1 MAPHAF
7 AHSSLDSLTHSPAH
21 SLRPLTHPSAHSFV
35 GLRPPHSL
43 RSQYIGIV
51 WLIFV
56 LLIGTMWQYL
66 TSRVKFLAYV
76 PYTSAVMVLGIILGV
91 AHRGTDCGLLYLSQ
105 SIHSWSTINSHLLL
119 YIFLPLLLFADSMGL
134 KWHLVK
140 STLWQCLLLATVG
153 VVIGT
158 FLTAIVAKYVLPYD
172 FTWNQSW
179 MLGSIL
185 AATDPVAVVGL
196 LKSLGASPV
205 LTMQIAGESLFND
218 GVAIVLFNVFYTLV
232 IAEFAPSD
240 AFPGHDIMIDD
251 KTHPAYTEDSHHVKN
266 STISVA
272 GAELLFAG
280 YFTATFLWMFFFAL
294 IWGIVVGFA
303 FYILIYFADRPHDH
317 NDSQLQIV
325 YTITMAFMA
334 YVIGEG
340 VCKASGVLSAVFAG
354 VVTGAVAWPSFVD
367 KSSLVRRKNRSTAAQ
382 RGSGYG
388 YG

>member
-1 MAPHAF
+1 MVVCVRESMCVSRDHEGAGE
-7 AHSSLDSLTHSPAH
+7 
-21 SLRPLTHPSAHSFV
+21 RPYCLYVHTNVLELP
-35 GLRPPHSL
+35 LRPPP
-43 RSQYIGIV
+43 RYIGIV

-56 LLIGTMWQYL
+56 ILIGTMWQYL

-76 PYTSAVMVLGIILGV
+76 PYTSAVMLIGIILG
-91 AHRGTDCGLLYLSQ
+91 ALHQGTDCGLGYLSQ

-158 FLTAIVAKYVLPYD
+158 GLTAVVAFYVLPYD

-179 MLGSIL
+179 MLGAIL

-218 GVAIVLFNVFYTLV
+218 GVAIVLFNVFYALV

-240 AFPGHDIMIDD
+240 AFPGNDIMIDD
-251 KTHPAYTEDSHHVKN
+251 KTHPAYTADSHHVKN

-303 FYILIYFADRPHDH
+303 FYVLIYFSDRPHDH

-354 VVTGAVAWPSFVD
+354 IVTGAVAWPSFVD
-367 KSSLVRRKNRSTAAQ
+367 KDALVRVVK
-382 RGSGYG
+382 
-388 YG
+388 